1 MLSNGIVEFC
11 ISANKID
18 KEGELMAKA
27 KRNVQDNYNSVFAKR
42 LRELIESTGVSQA
55 ELANSV
61 GVTRQAIN
69 SYTLGNTVPNSDV
82 LTDIAKYFDV
92 SSDYLLGLIDIKSND
107 ITVKSICEEI
117 GLSDKS
123 VNLLIYLNRIKKLE
137 KEARTLLAKDTNRNL
152 VRESDYFDCESSN
165 KLFSYLDII
174 NYFTEN
180 VTYYW
185 NGMEILRRIA
195 TVNIYGDED
204 ESSIDTEDD
213 RLLLNPDYSHYRFG
227 KFIEGEEYA
236 LFLKQLV
243 ENEFHTMLSDFEN
256 DVNPFD
262 EEAAKYRLPRHE
274 ESLQEKCRLLK
285 KRIEDIK
292 EGEKT
297 GNHRKEE

>member
-1 MLSNGIVEFC
+1 
-11 ISANKID
+11 
-18 KEGELMAKA
+18 MAKA

-61 GVTRQAIN
+61 SVTRQAIN

-123 VNLLIYLNRIKKLE
+123 VNLLIDLNRIKKLE

-152 VRESDYFDCESSN
+152 VTESDYFDCEASN

-292 EGEKT
+292 EGEK
-297 GNHRKEE
+297 NWQP

>member
-1 MLSNGIVEFC
+1 
-11 ISANKID
+11 
-18 KEGELMAKA
+18 MAKA

-42 LRELIESTGVSQA
+42 LRELIETSGVSQA
-55 ELANSV
+55 ELANVV

-92 SSDYLLGLIDIKSND
+92 SADYLLGLTDIKSVD
-107 ITVKSICEEI
+107 TTVKSICEEI

-123 VNLLIYLNRIKKLE
+123 VNLLICLNRIKKLE
-137 KEARTLLAKDTNRNL
+137 EEARTLLAKDTNRNL

-180 VTYYW
+180 ITYYW

-204 ESSIDTEDD
+204 DSSIETEDN
-213 RLLLNPDYSHYRFG
+213 RLLLNTDYSHYRFG

-262 EEAAKYRLPRHE
+262 EEAAKYKLPRHE
-274 ESLQEKCRLLK
+274 ESIKKRCRKLEE
-285 KRIEDIK
+285 RIEDIK

>member
-1 MLSNGIVEFC
+1 MTKG
-11 ISANKID
+11 
-18 KEGELMAKA
+18 GELMAKT
-27 KRNVQDNYNSVFAKR
+27 KRNVQDNYNTVFAKR

-61 GVTRQAIN
+61 SVTRQAIN

-180 VTYYW
+180 ITYYW

-204 ESSIDTEDD
+204 D
-213 RLLLNPDYSHYRFG
+213 
-227 KFIEGEEYA
+227 
-236 LFLKQLV
+236 
-243 ENEFHTMLSDFEN
+243 EN

-262 EEAAKYRLPRHE
+262 EEAKKYKLPRHE
-274 ESLQEKCRLLK
+274 ESIKKRCRKLEE
-285 KRIEDIK
+285 RIEDIK

>member
-1 MLSNGIVEFC
+1 
-11 ISANKID
+11 
-18 KEGELMAKA
+18 MAKA

-61 GVTRQAIN
+61 SVTRQAIN

-82 LTDIAKYFDV
+82 LTDIAKYFNV

-107 ITVKSICEEI
+107 TTVKSICEKI

-123 VNLLIYLNRIKKLE
+123 VNLLIDLNRIKKLE
-137 KEARTLLAKDTNRNL
+137 KEARTLLAKDTNRHL
-152 VRESDYFDCESSN
+152 VRESDYFDCETSN

-204 ESSIDTEDD
+204 DSSIDTEDE
-213 RLLLNPDYSHYRFG
+213 RILLNPDYSHYRFG
-227 KFIEGEEYA
+227 KCIEGEEYA

-243 ENEFHTMLSDFEN
+243 ENEFHTMLSDFED
-256 DVNPFD
+256 DVNPID

>member
-1 MLSNGIVEFC
+1 
-11 ISANKID
+11 
-18 KEGELMAKA
+18 MAKA

-61 GVTRQAIN
+61 SVTRQAIN

-180 VTYYW
+180 ITYYW

-204 ESSIDTEDD
+204 D
-213 RLLLNPDYSHYRFG
+213 HYRFG

-274 ESLQEKCRLLK
+274 ESLQERCRLLK

>member
-1 MLSNGIVEFC
+1 
-11 ISANKID
+11 
-18 KEGELMAKA
+18 MAKA

-61 GVTRQAIN
+61 SVTRQAIN

-82 LTDIAKYFDV
+82 LTDIAKYFSV

-107 ITVKSICEEI
+107 TTVKSICEKI

-123 VNLLIYLNRIKKLE
+123 VNLLIDLNRIKKLE
-137 KEARTLLAKDTNRNL
+137 KEARTLLAKDTNRHL
-152 VRESDYFDCESSN
+152 VRESDYFDCETSN

-204 ESSIDTEDD
+204 DSSIDTEDE
-213 RLLLNPDYSHYRFG
+213 RILLNPDYSHYRFG

-243 ENEFHTMLSDFEN
+243 ENEFHTMLSDFED
-256 DVNPFD
+256 DVNPID

>member
-1 MLSNGIVEFC
+1 M
-11 ISANKID
+11 
-18 KEGELMAKA
+18 
-27 KRNVQDNYNSVFAKR
+27 
-42 LRELIESTGVSQA
+42 
-55 ELANSV
+55 
-61 GVTRQAIN
+61 
-69 SYTLGNTVPNSDV
+69 
-82 LTDIAKYFDV
+82 
-92 SSDYLLGLIDIKSND
+92 GLIDIKSND

-204 ESSIDTEDD
+204 DSSIDTEDD

-227 KFIEGEEYA
+227 KFIEGEEYV

-292 EGEKT
+292 EGEK
-297 GNHRKEE
+297 NWQP

>member
-1 MLSNGIVEFC
+1 
-11 ISANKID
+11 
-18 KEGELMAKA
+18 MAKT
-27 KRNVQDNYNSVFAKR
+27 KRNVQDNYNTVFAKR

-61 GVTRQAIN
+61 SVTRQAIN

-152 VRESDYFDCESSN
+152 VIESDYFDCESSN

-180 VTYYW
+180 ITYYW

-204 ESSIDTEDD
+204 DSSIDTEDD
-213 RLLLNPDYSHYRFG
+213 RLLLNPDYSHYCFG

-262 EEAAKYRLPRHE
+262 EEAKKYKLPRHE
-274 ESLQEKCRLLK
+274 ESIKKRCRKLEE
-285 KRIEDIK
+285 RIEDIK

>member
-1 MLSNGIVEFC
+1 
-11 ISANKID
+11 
-18 KEGELMAKA
+18 MAKA

-42 LRELIESTGVSQA
+42 LRELIETSGVSQA

-152 VRESDYFDCESSN
+152 VRESDYFDCEASN

-195 TVNIYGDED
+195 TVNIYGVED

-213 RLLLNPDYSHYRFG
+213 RLLLNPDYSHYLFG

>member
-1 MLSNGIVEFC
+1 
-11 ISANKID
+11 
-18 KEGELMAKA
+18 MAKA

-61 GVTRQAIN
+61 SVTRQAIN

-107 ITVKSICEEI
+107 TTIKSICEET

-204 ESSIDTEDD
+204 DSSIGTEDE
-213 RLLLNPDYSHYRFG
+213 RLLLNPDYTLYRFG

-256 DVNPFD
+256 DVNPLD

-274 ESLQEKCRLLK
+274 ESLQERCRLLK
-285 KRIEDIK
+285 NRIEDIK

>member
-1 MLSNGIVEFC
+1 
-11 ISANKID
+11 
-18 KEGELMAKA
+18 MAKT

-42 LRELIESTGVSQA
+42 LRELIETSGVSQA
-55 ELANSV
+55 ELANVV

-92 SSDYLLGLIDIKSND
+92 SADYLLGLTDIKSVD
-107 ITVKSICEEI
+107 TTVKSICEEI

-123 VNLLIYLNRIKKLE
+123 VNLLICLNRIKKLE
-137 KEARTLLAKDTNRNL
+137 EEARTLLAKDTNRHL
-152 VRESDYFDCESSN
+152 VKESDYYDVESAN

-174 NYFTEN
+174 NYFAEN

-185 NGMEILRRIA
+185 DGMEAIRKIA
-195 TVNIYGDED
+195 TVNTGGDEND
-204 ESSIDTEDD
+204 SSIEVEDE
-213 RLLLNPDYSHYRFG
+213 RLLYNPDYIKHQYG
-227 KFIEGEEYA
+227 KFIEGEEYT
-236 LFLKQLV
+236 LFLRHLA
-243 ENEFHTMLSDFEN
+243 EREFDKMLCNFEC

-262 EEAAKYRLPRHE
+262 ENDFKYKYPCRE
-274 ESLQEKCRLLK
+274 ESIKKRCRKLEE
-285 KRIEDIK
+285 RIEDIK

>member
-1 MLSNGIVEFC
+1 
-11 ISANKID
+11 
-18 KEGELMAKA
+18 MAKT
-27 KRNVQDNYNSVFAKR
+27 KRNVQDNYNTVFAKR

-61 GVTRQAIN
+61 SVTRQAIN

-236 LFLKQLV
+236 LF
-243 ENEFHTMLSDFEN
+243 
-256 DVNPFD
+256 
-262 EEAAKYRLPRHE
+262 
-274 ESLQEKCRLLK
+274 
-285 KRIEDIK
+285 
-292 EGEKT
+292 
-297 GNHRKEE
+297 

>member
-1 MLSNGIVEFC
+1 
-11 ISANKID
+11 
-18 KEGELMAKA
+18 MAKA

-42 LRELIESTGVSQA
+42 LRELIETSGVSQA

-92 SSDYLLGLIDIKSND
+92 SADYLLGLTDVKSND
-107 ITVKSICEEI
+107 TTVKSICEEI

-123 VNLLIYLNRIKKLE
+123 VNLLICLNRIKKLE
-137 KEARTLLAKDTNRNL
+137 EEARTLLAKDTNRNL

-180 VTYYW
+180 ITYYW

-204 ESSIDTEDD
+204 DSSIETEDD

-262 EEAAKYRLPRHE
+262 EEATKYKLPRHE
-274 ESLQEKCRLLK
+274 ESIKKRCRKLEE
-285 KRIEDIK
+285 RIEDIK

>member
-1 MLSNGIVEFC
+1 
-11 ISANKID
+11 
-18 KEGELMAKA
+18 MAKA

-55 ELANSV
+55 ELANVV

-92 SSDYLLGLIDIKSND
+92 SADYLLGLTDVKSND
-107 ITVKSICEEI
+107 TTVKSICEEI

-123 VNLLIYLNRIKKLE
+123 VNLLICLNRIKKLE
-137 KEARTLLAKDTNRNL
+137 EEARTLLAKDTNRNL

>member
-1 MLSNGIVEFC
+1 
-11 ISANKID
+11 
-18 KEGELMAKA
+18 MAKA

-42 LRELIESTGVSQA
+42 LRELIETSGVSQA

-92 SSDYLLGLIDIKSND
+92 SADYLLGLTDVKSND
-107 ITVKSICEEI
+107 TTVKSICEEI

-123 VNLLIYLNRIKKLE
+123 VNLLICLNRIKKLE
-137 KEARTLLAKDTNRNL
+137 EEARTLLAKDTNRNL

-180 VTYYW
+180 ITYYW

-204 ESSIDTEDD
+204 DSSIETEDD

-243 ENEFHTMLSDFEN
+243 ENEFHTMISDFEN

-262 EEAAKYRLPRHE
+262 EEATKYKLPRHE
-274 ESLQEKCRLLK
+274 ESIKKRCRKLEE
-285 KRIEDIK
+285 RIEDIK
-292 EGEKT
+292 EGEKN

>member
-1 MLSNGIVEFC
+1 
-11 ISANKID
+11 
-18 KEGELMAKA
+18 MAKA

-61 GVTRQAIN
+61 SVTRQAIN

-123 VNLLIYLNRIKKLE
+123 VNLLICLNRIKKLE
-137 KEARTLLAKDTNRNL
+137 KEARTLLAKDTNRHL

>member
-1 MLSNGIVEFC
+1 
-11 ISANKID
+11 
-18 KEGELMAKA
+18 MAKA

-61 GVTRQAIN
+61 SVTRQAIN

-123 VNLLIYLNRIKKLE
+123 VNLLICLNRIKKLE

-152 VRESDYFDCESSN
+152 VRESDYFDCEASN

>member
-1 MLSNGIVEFC
+1 
-11 ISANKID
+11 
-18 KEGELMAKA
+18 MAKA
-27 KRNVQDNYNSVFAKR
+27 KRNVQDNYNTVFAKR

-107 ITVKSICEEI
+107 TTIKSICEET

-137 KEARTLLAKDTNRNL
+137 REARTLLAKDTNRNL

-204 ESSIDTEDD
+204 DSSIDSEDD
-213 RLLLNPDYSHYRFG
+213 KLLLNPDYSHYRFG

-256 DVNPFD
+256 DVNPLD

-274 ESLQEKCRLLK
+274 ESLQERCRLLK

>member
-1 MLSNGIVEFC
+1 
-11 ISANKID
+11 
-18 KEGELMAKA
+18 MAKA
-27 KRNVQDNYNSVFAKR
+27 KRNVQDNYNTVFAKR
-42 LRELIESTGVSQA
+42 LRELIENTGVSQA

-107 ITVKSICEEI
+107 TTVKSICEKI

-123 VNLLIYLNRIKKLE
+123 VNLLIDLNRIKKLE
-137 KEARTLLAKDTNRNL
+137 KEARTLLAKDTNRHL
-152 VRESDYFDCESSN
+152 VRESDYFDCETSN

-195 TVNIYGDED
+195 IVNIHGDED
-204 ESSIDTEDD
+204 DSSIDTEDD

>member
-1 MLSNGIVEFC
+1 
-11 ISANKID
+11 
-18 KEGELMAKA
+18 MAKA

-42 LRELIESTGVSQA
+42 LRELIETSGVSQA

-92 SSDYLLGLIDIKSND
+92 SADYLLGLTDVKSND
-107 ITVKSICEEI
+107 TTVKSICEEI

-123 VNLLIYLNRIKKLE
+123 VNLLICLNRIKKLE
-137 KEARTLLAKDTNRNL
+137 EEARTLLAKDTNRNL

-180 VTYYW
+180 ITYYW
-185 NGMEILRRIA
+185 NGMEILRRLA

-204 ESSIDTEDD
+204 DSSIETEDD
-213 RLLLNPDYSHYRFG
+213 RLQLNPDYSHYRFG

-262 EEAAKYRLPRHE
+262 EEATKYKLPRHE
-274 ESLQEKCRLLK
+274 ESIKKRCRKLEE
-285 KRIEDIK
+285 RIEDIK

>member
-1 MLSNGIVEFC
+1 
-11 ISANKID
+11 
-18 KEGELMAKA
+18 MAKA
-27 KRNVQDNYNSVFAKR
+27 KRNVQDNYNTVFAKR

-69 SYTLGNTVPNSDV
+69 SYSLGNTVPNSDV

-195 TVNIYGDED
+195 TVNIYRDED
-204 ESSIDTEDD
+204 DSSIDTEDD

-274 ESLQEKCRLLK
+274 EPLQERCRLLK

>member
-1 MLSNGIVEFC
+1 
-11 ISANKID
+11 
-18 KEGELMAKA
+18 MAKA

-42 LRELIESTGVSQA
+42 LRELIETSGVSQA
-55 ELANSV
+55 ELANVV

-82 LTDIAKYFDV
+82 LTNIAKYFDV
-92 SSDYLLGLIDIKSND
+92 SADYLLGLTDVKSND
-107 ITVKSICEEI
+107 TTVKSICEEI

-123 VNLLIYLNRIKKLE
+123 VNLLICLNRIKKLE
-137 KEARTLLAKDTNRNL
+137 EEARTLLAKDTNRNL

-180 VTYYW
+180 ITYYW

-204 ESSIDTEDD
+204 DSSIETEDD

-262 EEAAKYRLPRHE
+262 EEAKKYKLPRHE
-274 ESLQEKCRLLK
+274 ESIKKRCRKLEE
-285 KRIEDIK
+285 RIEDIK

>member
-1 MLSNGIVEFC
+1 
-11 ISANKID
+11 
-18 KEGELMAKA
+18 MAKA
-27 KRNVQDNYNSVFAKR
+27 KRNVQDNYNSAFAKR
-42 LRELIESTGVSQA
+42 LRELIETSGVSQS
-55 ELANSV
+55 ELANVV

-82 LTDIAKYFDV
+82 LTNIAKYFDV
-92 SSDYLLGLIDIKSND
+92 SADYLLGLTDVKSND
-107 ITVKSICEEI
+107 TTIKSICEEI

-123 VNLLIYLNRIKKLE
+123 VNLLICLNRIKKLE
-137 KEARTLLAKDTNRNL
+137 EEARTLLAKDTNRNL

-180 VTYYW
+180 ITYYW

-204 ESSIDTEDD
+204 DSSIETEDD

-262 EEAAKYRLPRHE
+262 EEATKYKLPRHE
-274 ESLQEKCRLLK
+274 ESIKKRCRKLEE
-285 KRIEDIK
+285 RIEDIK

>member
-1 MLSNGIVEFC
+1 
-11 ISANKID
+11 
-18 KEGELMAKA
+18 MAKA

-42 LRELIESTGVSQA
+42 LRELIETSGVSQA

-92 SSDYLLGLIDIKSND
+92 SADYLLGLTDVKSND
-107 ITVKSICEEI
+107 TTVKSICEEI

-123 VNLLIYLNRIKKLE
+123 VNLLICLNRIKKLE
-137 KEARTLLAKDTNRNL
+137 EEARTLLAKDTNRNL

-174 NYFTEN
+174 NYFMEN
-180 VTYYW
+180 ITYYW

-204 ESSIDTEDD
+204 DSSIETEDD

-262 EEAAKYRLPRHE
+262 EEATKYKLPRHE
-274 ESLQEKCRLLK
+274 ESIKKRCRKLEE
-285 KRIEDIK
+285 RIEDIK
-292 EGEKT
+292 EGEEH

>member
-1 MLSNGIVEFC
+1 
-11 ISANKID
+11 
-18 KEGELMAKA
+18 MAKA

-42 LRELIESTGVSQA
+42 LRELIETSGVSQA

-82 LTDIAKYFDV
+82 LTNIAKYFDV
-92 SSDYLLGLIDIKSND
+92 SADYLLGLTDVKSND
-107 ITVKSICEEI
+107 TTVKSICEEI

-123 VNLLIYLNRIKKLE
+123 VNLLICLNRIKKLE
-137 KEARTLLAKDTNRNL
+137 EEARTLLAKDTNRNL

-174 NYFTEN
+174 NYFMEN
-180 VTYYW
+180 ITYYW

-204 ESSIDTEDD
+204 DSSIETEDD

-262 EEAAKYRLPRHE
+262 EEATKYKLPRHE
-274 ESLQEKCRLLK
+274 ESIKKRCRKLEE
-285 KRIEDIK
+285 RIEDIK

>member
-1 MLSNGIVEFC
+1 
-11 ISANKID
+11 
-18 KEGELMAKA
+18 MAKA

-61 GVTRQAIN
+61 SVTRQAIN

-123 VNLLIYLNRIKKLE
+123 INLLIDLNRIKKLE
-137 KEARTLLAKDTNRNL
+137 KEARTLLAKETNRNL

-204 ESSIDTEDD
+204 DSSIDTEDD

>member
-1 MLSNGIVEFC
+1 
-11 ISANKID
+11 
-18 KEGELMAKA
+18 MAKT
-27 KRNVQDNYNSVFAKR
+27 KRNVQDNYNTVFAKR

-61 GVTRQAIN
+61 SVTRQAIN

-123 VNLLIYLNRIKKLE
+123 VNLLIDLNRIKKLE
-137 KEARTLLAKDTNRNL
+137 KEARTLLAKDTNRHL

-204 ESSIDTEDD
+204 DSSIDTEDE
-213 RLLLNPDYSHYRFG
+213 RILLNPDYSHYRFG

-274 ESLQEKCRLLK
+274 ESLQERCRLLK

>member
-1 MLSNGIVEFC
+1 MTKG
-11 ISANKID
+11 
-18 KEGELMAKA
+18 GELMAKT
-27 KRNVQDNYNSVFAKR
+27 KRNVQDNYNTVFAKR

-61 GVTRQAIN
+61 SVTRQAIN

-180 VTYYW
+180 ITYYW

-204 ESSIDTEDD
+204 DSSIETEDD

-262 EEAAKYRLPRHE
+262 EEAKKYRLPRHE
-274 ESLQEKCRLLK
+274 ESLQERCRLLK

>member
-1 MLSNGIVEFC
+1 
-11 ISANKID
+11 
-18 KEGELMAKA
+18 MAKT
-27 KRNVQDNYNSVFAKR
+27 KRNVQDNYNTVFAKR

-61 GVTRQAIN
+61 SVTRQAIN

-107 ITVKSICEEI
+107 ITVK
-117 GLSDKS
+117 
-123 VNLLIYLNRIKKLE
+123 IKKLE

-180 VTYYW
+180 ITYYW

-204 ESSIDTEDD
+204 DSSIETEDD

-262 EEAAKYRLPRHE
+262 EEAKKYKLPRHE
-274 ESLQEKCRLLK
+274 ESIKKRCRKLEE
-285 KRIEDIK
+285 RIEDIK